1 VCTLTF
7 AWQRFDDHL
16 AVAANRDEALA
27 RPSTPPNRRGADPW
41 VFAPRDEEAGGT
53 WIGYNEAG
61 LFAALTNRWTRDPDA
76 GDRSRGLLVR
86 EALDR
91 PDATAALEYVRAE
104 LDIRPYE
111 PFHLVVADADRALVV
126 EHDATDSVMDLA
138 PGVYV
143 VGNTGWCGVRAG
155 PGDATTPQRTETFFV
170 PGERPDVGREQAAND
185 RRVLDA
191 LVAAADEAAGAE
203 AWLARGGEVLGDHE
217 FGVCI
222 HGGVSEST
230 DSDGSEGERSEPS
243 GGFGTKSS
251 SLVRLGDDR
260 AWHHAEGPPCET
272 AYERL
277 DAP

>member
-1 VCTLTF
+1 LSVCTLTF

-27 RPSTPPNRRGADPW
+27 RPSSPPQRSGTDPY

-61 LFAALTNRWTRDPDA
+61 VFVALTNRWTRDPDA

-86 EALDR
+86 ETLDY
-91 PDATAALEYVRAE
+91 TGAAAAAEYVRAE
-104 LDIRPYE
+104 INTRRYE
-111 PFHLVVADADRALVV
+111 PFHLVVADTERAQVF
-126 EHDATDSVMDLA
+126 EHDATLSATDLA

-143 VGNTGWCGVRAG
+143 VGNTGWCGERMG
-155 PGDATTPQRTETFFV
+155 PIDATESQRTETFFV
-170 PGERPDVGREQAAND
+170 PGERPDVGRTQAAND

-191 LVAAADEAAGAE
+191 LTVAADETDDAGA
-203 AWLARGGEVLGDHE
+203 WLKRGGEVLADHT

-222 HGGVSEST
+222 HQ
-230 DSDGSEGERSEPS
+230 D
-243 GGFGTKSS
+243 GFGTKSS
-251 SLVRLGDDR
+251 SLVRLGSER
-260 AWHHAEGPPCET
+260 VWHHAEGPPCEN
-272 AYERL
+272 AYEQL